1 MTQSFIIATK
11 GLLLIMYY
19 TVIPLFAALFIIG
32 FLQFLIISYEEKI
45 VKFIKKIKYVNS
57 LKRSDLFKLKEERRK
72 THAKLSR
79 NRQKLNNK
87 IYSKCKTC

>member
-1 MTQSFIIATK
+1 MAQSFIIATK

-32 FLQFLIISYEEKI
+32 FLQFLIISYENKI

-72 THAKLSR
+72 NHAKFFR
-79 NRQKLNNK
+79 NRQKSNNQ
-87 IYSKCKTC
+87 IYSKCET